1 VPVVLTAHPLQRVGA
16 FALAALAEVPG
27 PEALTAARF
36 GEAVAVM
43 TDDVVA
49 TADVA
54 DSKAEGGFWLG
65 VSHMMW
71 PNAPM
76 NHPARAKQAKPELRE
91 RIRAWRAY
99 PDARLGVPCALCGR
113 PAGGFFGKVDVPL
126 GASVEYR
133 NTTAPGHDGL
143 ALCAGCVAC
152 FHALPYGCEISGGKA
167 AALHSWDDGFLRRTV
182 PVQVSRTCRRVAVSS
197 GPGGGGP
204 YAREV
209 TALKRLRGYEHG
221 LSAGVELYVFSNSN
235 REQVL
240 DVHALE
246 QPLAEWLRQSLQ
258 GSAPREGFKYLIR
271 AHWSEKVP
279 GSALLARNA
288 FRDPARIARR
298 AVRYLSGLA
307 SESGVPP
314 GETAALTALCLS
326 YVRKVLLVKEREL
339 ERIKELAER
348 IAGLLAAVPE
358 RGTLK
363 KYEQVHRESRQ
374 LQGWLKRQAVIWTLR
389 PGQTQPLV
397 SDEQWRLLFEQDGQG
412 WFHQDLLLVCVLE
425 ALAARDWLAGVAEDD
440 PADRAGRDDMM
451 LFGSGERQ

>member
-1 VPVVLTAHPLQRVGA
+1 
-16 FALAALAEVPG
+16 
-27 PEALTAARF
+27 
-36 GEAVAVM
+36 
-43 TDDVVA
+43 
-49 TADVA
+49 
-54 DSKAEGGFWLG
+54 
-65 VSHMMW
+65 
-71 PNAPM
+71 
-76 NHPARAKQAKPELRE
+76 
-91 RIRAWRAY
+91 
-99 PDARLGVPCALCGR
+99 
-113 PAGGFFGKVDVPL
+113 
-126 GASVEYR
+126 
-133 NTTAPGHDGL
+133 
-143 ALCAGCVAC
+143 
-152 FHALPYGCEISGGKA
+152 
-167 AALHSWDDGFLRRTV
+167 
-182 PVQVSRTCRRVAVSS
+182 
-197 GPGGGGP
+197 
-204 YAREV
+204 
-209 TALKRLRGYEHG
+209 
-221 LSAGVELYVFSNSN
+221 
-235 REQVL
+235 
-240 DVHALE
+240 
-246 QPLAEWLRQSLQ
+246 LQ